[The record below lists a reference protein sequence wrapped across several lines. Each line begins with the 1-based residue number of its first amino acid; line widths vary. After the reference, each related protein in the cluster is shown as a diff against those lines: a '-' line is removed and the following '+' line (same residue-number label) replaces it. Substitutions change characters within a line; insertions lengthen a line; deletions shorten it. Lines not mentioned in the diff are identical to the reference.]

1 MWAETVIS
9 ESKTIQK
16 AVQLTD
22 CLNTTVWECVKV
34 SMLAHQVS
42 PLTII
47 RLGFLGF
54 FSFFWKG
61 SI

>member
-34 SMLAHQVS
+34 SMLAQPS
-42 PLTII
+42 GLSG
-47 RLGFLGF
+47 LF
-54 FSFFWKG
+54 
-61 SI
+61 